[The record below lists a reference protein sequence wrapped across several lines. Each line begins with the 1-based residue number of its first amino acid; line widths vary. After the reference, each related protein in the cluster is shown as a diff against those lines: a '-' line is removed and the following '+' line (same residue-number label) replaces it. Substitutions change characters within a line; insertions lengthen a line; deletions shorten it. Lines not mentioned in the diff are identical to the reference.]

1 MSTYDTEIKI
11 SKNLEEVTL
20 DFQVKIIDDTIK
32 VCNTDEIIIIDN
44 VLSNKECDEIKKLVD
59 NVPSSGLKSKIC
71 IKFTEL
77 SNLILTRC
85 KDNIIKKVFMEDFST
100 SSKIWSLKEINPNWR
115 IVKCNPGAKLS
126 AHYDGVYVKS
136 VDEKSIYTIMIYLE
150 NSDGNL
156 KFVDFQVKPRK
167 GRLVAFNQKLL
178 HEGMINFNTKYFI
191 RSEIM
196 YERETKI
203 ETSKDKRA
211 MELYMLGY
219 ELNKLGE
226 TEKAE
231 QLEKEAFELS
241 PMLERLVLNL

>member
-1 MSTYDTEIKI
+1 MSTYDTEIKV
-11 SKNLEEVTL
+11 STNPEEVFFNFNFTNQIN
-20 DFQVKIIDDTIK
+20 FANTSVSDD
-32 VCNTDEIIIIDN
+32 IIIIDD
-44 VLSNKECDEIKKLVD
+44 VLSEDECDEIKKLVD
-59 NVPSSGLKSKIC
+59 VVPPSGFKSKIC

-85 KDNIIKKVFMEDFST
+85 KNIILQEVFVKDSTT
-100 SSKIWSLKEINPNWR
+100 SSNLWSLKEINPNWR

-126 AHYDGVYVKS
+126 QHYDGVYVKS

-156 KFVDFQVKPRK
+156 KFLKSQIKPQK
-167 GRLVAFNQKLL
+167 GRLVVFNQKLL
-178 HEGMINFNTKYFI
+178 HEGMINTETKYFI

-203 ETSKDKRA
+203 ETSNDKKA
-211 MELYMLGY
+211 MELYVLGY
-219 ELNKLGE
+219 ELNKLAE

-231 QLEKEAFELS
+231 KLEKEAFELS